1 MTSFESILRVDSFST
16 LIPALSNQTFS
27 LLSVVLVVVVIVD
40 SYFKILGSV
49 ICLLISA
56 KSAYLQDIE
65 INLSDLL

>member
-1 MTSFESILRVDSFST
+1 MSLIFSVFVAT
-16 LIPALSNQTFS
+16 IFAS
-27 LLSVVLVVVVIVD
+27 LLFSKVLVSEVIVVV
-40 SYFKILGSV
+40 SGFKMLGSV